1 MAAAMPVGLEP
12 VSESG
17 IFEII
22 LIAFCMII
30 SGSPTFDAI
39 CAIFLTALSGIGL
52 ISSK

>member
-1 MAAAMPVGLEP
+1 MPVGLEP

-22 LIAFCMII
+22 LIAFCIII
-30 SGSPTFDAI
+30 SGSQTFDAI